1 MKGNSI
7 VLNDVHL
14 SFPRNRIGVK
24 SILRW
29 LKRRTGKDATIPP
42 FDALKGVSL
51 SVKKGEILGVIGKNG
66 SGKSTLLRVMS
77 GIYQPDRGQALASG
91 PVNLLSN
98 VRVGFNGNLS
108 GRENVYLYGS
118 ILGHSRQI
126 MNELM
131 HSIIEFSELEAFM
144 DQPLRTYS
152 SGMQARL
159 GLSVA
164 SAVQP
169 EILLIDEVLAVGDE
183 EFKERSRERIKS
195 MVEDAA
201 TVVIV
206 SHNLNYLKQV
216 CDRFLLIENGCI
228 EAEGN
233 PEEIILAYRERMK
246 R

>member
-1 MKGNSI
+1 MK
-7 VLNDVHL
+7 VLQLTDIEL
-14 SFPRNRIGVK
+14 TYPQSRFE
-24 SILRW
+24 
-29 LKRRTGKDATIPP
+29 
-42 FDALKGVSL
+42 
-51 SVKKGEILGVIGKNG
+51 VKKKMIPSKIGPISLDFYASEVVGIIGRNG

-98 VRVGFNGNLS
+98 VRIGFNGNLS

-118 ILGHSRQI
+118 ILGHSRQT
-126 MNELM
+126 MNDLM
-131 HSIIEFSELEAFM
+131 DSIVEFSELEAFM

-183 EFKERSRERIKS
+183 AFKERSRERIKS
-195 MVEDAA
+195 MVQDAA

-216 CDRFLLIENGCI
+216 CDRLLLIENGCI

-233 PEEIILAYRERMK
+233 PEEIIQAYRERMK
-246 R
+246 RCFHEVRYNFGE